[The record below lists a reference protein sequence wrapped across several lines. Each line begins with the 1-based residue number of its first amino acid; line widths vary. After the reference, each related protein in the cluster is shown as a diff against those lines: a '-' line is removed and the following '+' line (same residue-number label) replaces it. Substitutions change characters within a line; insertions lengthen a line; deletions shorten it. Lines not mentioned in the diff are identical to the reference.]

1 MKKIW
6 VDCETTGL
14 EAGVHALI
22 QLAGLIEIGGEV
34 VEEFN
39 YRLKP
44 IKGQMINPKALVVSG
59 VTLDEIRAYRDS
71 QDSYMEFL
79 GLLEKY
85 IDRFDKSDKF
95 LWVGQNPR
103 FDYGFVEAL
112 FNRYENPY
120 LYSFVSYHLIDIAS
134 IAMALKDAKRI
145 ELKSLKLDSIAQA
158 FDVQFEPHNALED
171 AKACREIYL
180 RMLSYFS

>member
-14 EAGVHALI
+14 EPGAHALI
-22 QLAGLIEIGGEV
+22 QLAGIIEIDGEV
-34 VEEFN
+34 VEEFD
-39 YRLKP
+39 YQLRPL
-44 IKGQMINPKALVVSG
+44 KGQMINPKALAVSG
-59 VTLDEIRAYRDS
+59 VTLEEITAYRDS
-71 QDSYMEFL
+71 HVSYVEFL

-95 LWVGQNPR
+95 LWIGQNPR

-112 FNRYENPY
+112 FNRHENPY
-120 LYSFVSYHLIDIAS
+120 LYSFISYHLIDIAS

-145 ELKSLKLDSIAQA
+145 ELKSLKLESIAET

-171 AKACREIYL
+171 ARACRKIYL
-180 RMLSYFS
+180 KMLSYFS